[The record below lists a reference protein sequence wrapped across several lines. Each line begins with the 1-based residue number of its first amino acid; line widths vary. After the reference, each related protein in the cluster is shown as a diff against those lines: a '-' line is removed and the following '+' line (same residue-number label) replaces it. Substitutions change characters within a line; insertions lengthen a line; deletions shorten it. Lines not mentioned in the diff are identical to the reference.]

1 MILWLAFEKKT
12 ISILAGNLNSGRSY
26 LITAVNNVSFPI
38 SRDVGIVIQI
48 SILQWVMEI
57 IQNAF
62 YLFYMYH
69 LRGWSHTLDKF
80 FTLYMMAFTIIVI
93 PLFYLN
99 GDIDFRYDL
108 ANYGYIRALKNAIWK

>member
-1 MILWLAFEKKT
+1 MFLNHTLCFDQK
-12 ISILAGNLNSGRSY
+12 NLHY
-26 LITAVNNVSFPI
+26 QTDAIMYVNNILFPM

-69 LRGWSHTLDKF
+69 LRGRSHTLDKF

-108 ANYGYIRALKNAIWK
+108 ANYGYMRALKNAISK

>member
-1 MILWLAFEKKT
+1 MLYRCFKKIEEQTNDSKEFLT
-12 ISILAGNLNSGRSY
+12 IHSY
-26 LITAVNNVSFPI
+26 I
-38 SRDVGIVIQI
+38 RRRKDVGIVIQI

-108 ANYGYIRALKNAIWK
+108 ANYGYMRALKNAIWK